1 MANVLKHKMDLGLRS
16 ASVKPLTSVQIMA
29 GRFVETMVKR
39 IETCAFWKRSRVNLD
54 KKLKSNREDRA
65 VSLKQF
71 SDQLVA
77 MLLVLCKV
85 CL

>member
-1 MANVLKHKMDLGLRS
+1 MANVLKHKTDLGLRS
-16 ASVKPLTSVQIMA
+16 ASVKPLTSVQIMS

-39 IETCAFWKRSRVNLD
+39 IETCALWKRSRVNLD

-77 MLLVLCKV
+77 VLLVLCKV